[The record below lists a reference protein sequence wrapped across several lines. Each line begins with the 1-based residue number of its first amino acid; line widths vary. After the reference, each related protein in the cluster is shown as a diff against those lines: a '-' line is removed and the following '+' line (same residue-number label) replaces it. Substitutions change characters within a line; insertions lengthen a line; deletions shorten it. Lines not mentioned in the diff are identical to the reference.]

1 MRRLE
6 RRLRLA
12 TGLIVACF
20 IIGHFLNHSLGVVS
34 IDAMDRVRA
43 VLAAWWRSAP
53 GTVILYGALLTHF
66 ALALVSLYRRTTLRM
81 PFWEA
86 GQLVLGLL
94 IPPLLIGHVVG
105 SRFAWY
111 LLGHNVDYER
121 VIGVLWSDP
130 WTAIRQS
137 ILLLIVWGHFCIG
150 IHYWLRIQRWYP
162 AAQPLIFAAAL
173 LVPAM
178 ALAGFAAAGNEL
190 WPVGERV
197 GGMQKYNVDLAN
209 QTADERARLTALRE
223 GLELGFWSL
232 LGATLLARW
241 LRTRLG
247 GTYQLRHSSGRVITA
262 PIGRSILE
270 ALRDEGVPHASVC
283 GGRARCTTCRVRI
296 SEGLAKLPAPERHEA
311 LALARVDAPP
321 NVRLACQ
328 TRPRH
333 DVTVVPLLPP
343 DVNAVTARRT
353 GGARERERPIVSM
366 FVDLRG
372 STRIAESRLPYDVVF
387 IMNQFFAEMYEAL
400 RMTNGYYAQF
410 RGDGLLALYGLETD
424 LPEACRQGLRGAAG
438 MERRV
443 EQLSKRRARR
453 PVGGGAKIQRPVE
466 HLSKSLAADLAEP
479 LRIGIGAHAGVAIV
493 GTMGPPEAPIYS
505 AIGDN
510 VNIAARF
517 EGMTKAYGCVMV
529 VSAQTLAEAGLEP
542 HGATLHRVRVRG
554 RTERLDVYAVNDPR
568 DLFNSVPGT

>member
-53 GTVILYGALLTHF
+53 GTVVLYGALLTHF

-86 GQLVLGLL
+86 AQLVLGLL

-111 LLGHNVDYER
+111 LLGHNVNYER
-121 VIGVLWSDP
+121 VIGLLWSDP

-162 AAQPLIFAAAL
+162 AAQPLVFAAAL
-173 LVPAM
+173 LVPAL

-190 WPVGERV
+190 WPVVERV

-209 QTADERARLTALRE
+209 QTADERARLTALRQ
-223 GLELGFWSL
+223 GLELTFWAL

-241 LRTRLG
+241 LRTRIG
-247 GTYQLRHSSGRVITA
+247 GTFQLRHASGRVIVA

-270 ALRDEGVPHASVC
+270 ALRDAGLPHASVC

-296 SEGLAKLPAPERHEA
+296 SDGLAELAAPAPMEA
-311 LALARVDAPP
+311 QALARIEAPP

-328 TRPRH
+328 TRPRS
-333 DVTVVPLLPP
+333 DVAVIPLLPP
-343 DVNAVTARRT
+343 AADAATASRP
-353 GGARERERPIVSM
+353 GAARERERPVVAM

-387 IMNQFFAEMYEAL
+387 IMNQFFAEMYAAL
-400 RMTNGYYAQF
+400 RATNGYYAQF
-410 RGDGLLALYGLETD
+410 RGDGLLALYGLDSD
-424 LPEACRQGLRGAAG
+424 LPAACRDAMRGAAE
-438 MERRV
+438 MQRRV
-443 EQLSKRRARR
+443 EILS
-453 PVGGGAKIQRPVE
+453 
-466 HLSKSLAADLAEP
+466 HSLSAELTEP
-479 LRIGIGAHAGVAIV
+479 LKIGIGAHAGVAIV

-510 VNIAARF
+510 INIAARF
-517 EGMTKAYGCVMV
+517 EGMTKAYACGMV
-529 VSAQTLAEAGLEP
+529 VSADTLQQAGLEP
-542 HGATLHRVRVRG
+542 RGATLHRVRVRG